1 MNQNRLDSTKENDQ
15 ESARQSGLDRNRLDR
30 ESEPGSELQC
40 FHRERVKTDEVLTT
54 EIILVKLD

>member
-30 ESEPGSELQC
+30 ESEPGSELQR
-40 FHRERVKTDEVLTT
+40 FNRERVKTDEVLTT
-54 EIILVKLD
+54 EIILMKLD

>member
-30 ESEPGSELQC
+30 ESEPGSELQR
-40 FHRERVKTDEVLTT
+40 FNRERVKTDEVLTT